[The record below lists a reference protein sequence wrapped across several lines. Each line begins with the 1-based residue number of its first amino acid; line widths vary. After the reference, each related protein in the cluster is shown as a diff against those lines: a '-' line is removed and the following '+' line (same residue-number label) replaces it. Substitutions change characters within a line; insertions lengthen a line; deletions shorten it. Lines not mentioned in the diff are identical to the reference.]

1 MAPVATPSAAAWHS
15 PAGQRNN
22 LFMTDTWDMHCVT
35 MSTYCNSTAWDSR
48 MQRKECK
55 ASLRVTCCTS
65 SAADGLSA
73 GLGCSILSI
82 TERRMG
88 RCPSRASCLTSALFL
103 GSFSPAHAHQQHDL
117 TVSQPLVTTCPAA
130 SQSSGGY
137 SSMQQQGALPA
148 MEHDRR
154 MYASCW
160 PFLPGVRGAP
170 VAHSYRVAPRLKMS
184 AAVVGAASWRSS
196 GAR

>member
-1 MAPVATPSAAAWHS
+1 MLHCRPAT
-15 PAGQRNN
+15 NI
-22 LFMTDTWDMHCVT
+22 TT
-35 MSTYCNSTAWDSR
+35 WDSR
-48 MQRKECK
+48 MQRQGCE
-55 ASLRVTCCTS
+55 ASLRITCCTS

-88 RCPSRASCLTSALFL
+88 RCPSRASCLPSALFL

-117 TVSQPLVTTCPAA
+117 TVSQPLVTTRRAA

-137 SSMQQQGALPA
+137 SSMQQRGALPA
-148 MEHDRR
+148 MEHDRH
-154 MYASCW
+154 MYASYW
-160 PFLPGVRGAP
+160 PFLPSVRGAP

-184 AAVVGAASWRSS
+184 AAGVGAASWRSS